1 MERNKPVKV
10 LWDGNIKAAIF
21 ANQGQNG
28 PVFNTAYARIYTDNA
43 GQTKEAYSFSGVE
56 NLRVA
61 ELARKAHD
69 TTNELRRNYNQRA
82 SQQAPAGQAQNTA
95 QTNAPQSQAAEAS
108 PQGQPITAEMFEPPA
123 A

>member
-1 MERNKPVKV
+1 MEKNKPVKV

-28 PVFNTAYARIYTDNA
+28 PVFNTAYARIYTDGN

-56 NLRVA
+56 NLRIA

-69 TTNELRRNYNQRA
+69 TTNDLRKNYNQRA
-82 SQQAPAGQAQNTA
+82 AQTGQTTTAQAQS
-95 QTNAPQSQAAEAS
+95 APEAN
-108 PQGQPITAEMFEPPA
+108 QGQPITTEMFEPPA